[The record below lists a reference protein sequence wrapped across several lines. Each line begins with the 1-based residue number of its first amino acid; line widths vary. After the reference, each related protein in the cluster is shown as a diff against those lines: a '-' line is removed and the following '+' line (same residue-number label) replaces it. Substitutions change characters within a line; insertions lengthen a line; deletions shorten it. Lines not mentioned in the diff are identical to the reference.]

1 MNIFFFTFLFSI
13 EFMKIEEIQSG
24 MKGYGLTVFK
34 GTKVDT
40 FEVEIVDIIKKGTP
54 KGDIILAK
62 ISGGPIDTTGVIA
75 GMSGSP
81 VYIGEKLV
89 GGIAYNYGLFPKKAY
104 VGITPIKEMLSPPSL
119 GRLPLLEEF
128 NFVKLPL
135 NYEIE
140 ENKLIEEVEKLFPGV
155 KVVQMK
161 MNLEE
166 VKVDTYQIQPGMALG
181 VLLVE
186 GDFNIYAMGTCTYR
200 QGEQVWAFGH
210 PFGLLGKTTLPMI
223 GGYVYSVIPSSYFS
237 YKICAPTQ
245 IIGTIEEDNSRGIV
259 GKIGVIP
266 EMMEFKVNIKGKEF
280 CYSLVKDKRI
290 APVLVD
296 ILIFLSVSTGFSL
309 PDIGS
314 FATTFRVEGED
325 GFCYNNLL
333 VGNIQTIIQN
343 IGGIFREFY
352 NNPFKKVNIETMEV
366 KLEPLK
372 GVRLGVIQEVTVD
385 KKEVSPGD
393 TLIVR
398 ISIFKHRD
406 EEEIKLIPVEIPS
419 YICSTDL
426 FLEVKNGTQ
435 YSLSLKKQITS
446 FSSLLKWLNTSP
458 SSTEIILSLTQTTF
472 HGKILGKEFEALPLS
487 KAYFLKNK
495 RRSKLW
501 EKRIKTDYKIMGRKE
516 VRIKVK

>member
-1 MNIFFFTFLFSI
+1 
-13 EFMKIEEIQSG
+13 MKVDEIRSG

-40 FEVEIVDIIKKGTP
+40 FKVEIVDVIKKGTP
-54 KGDIILAK
+54 KGNIILAK

-81 VYIGEKLV
+81 IYIEEKLI

-104 VGITPIKEMLSPPSL
+104 VGVTPIEEMLTPPSL
-119 GRLPLLEEF
+119 GSLPLLE
-128 NFVKLPL
+128 NSHFVKLPL

-140 ENKLIEEVEKLFPGV
+140 QNELIKEIEKLFPGV

-166 VKVDTYQIQPGMALG
+166 MKVDTYKIEPGSALG
-181 VLLVE
+181 VLLAE
-186 GDFNIYAMGTCTYR
+186 GDFTIYAMGTCTYR
-200 QGEQVWAFGH
+200 EGKRVWAFGH
-210 PFGLLGKTTLPMI
+210 PFGLLGKTNLPMI

-245 IIGTIEEDNSRGIV
+245 IIGTIENDNSRGII

-266 EMMEFKVNIKGKEF
+266 EMMEFKVNIKEKEF
-280 CYSLVKDKRI
+280 WYSIVKDKRI
-290 APVLVD
+290 APILVD
-296 ILIFLSVSTGFSL
+296 ILIFLSISTGFNL
-309 PDIGS
+309 PDIAT
-314 FATTFRVEGED
+314 FPTTFTIKGED
-325 GFCYNNLL
+325 GFCYTDLI
-333 VGNIQTIIQN
+333 VGNVQTVIQN
-343 IGGIFREFY
+343 IGRIFREFY
-352 NNPFKKVNIETMEV
+352 NNPFKKTKIELIEL
-366 KLEPLK
+366 KLTPIEDIK
-372 GVRLGVIQEVTVD
+372 LGVIQEVSVD

-393 TLIVR
+393 TIMVR
-398 ISIFKHRD
+398 ISIVKHR
-406 EEEIKLIPVEIPS
+406 EKEEIKLIPLQIPS

-446 FSSLLKWLNTSP
+446 FSSLLNWLNSSP
-458 SSTEIILSLTQTTF
+458 RSNEIVLHLFQTTF
-472 HGKILGKEFEALPLS
+472 RGKILGQEFEALPLS

-495 RRSKLW
+495 GKTKMW
-501 EKRIKTDYKIMGRKE
+501 EKIIKTDCKIMGRKE
-516 VRIKVK
+516 VKIKIK